1 MAATAQDLID
11 AVNRYFDAVDENDV
25 PGTLKELTP
34 DCSLEVVTAGVKHQ
48 GHAAIQA
55 MFERRLTTLVSGWH
69 GDFTHATD
77 PAGGFAATRFRVR
90 SVDRDGRV
98 NERRNVNAFEFDG
111 VRIRRVQIW
120 MSGESMLK

>member
-1 MAATAQDLID
+1 MAATARQMTRQIEH
-11 AVNRYFDAVDENDV
+11 YFAAVDAGDV
-25 PGTLKELTP
+25 DAIIDTLAP
-34 DCSLEVVTAGVKHQ
+34 RCVLEVVTAGVKHR
-48 GHAAIQA
+48 GLKAIRT
-55 MFERRLTTLVSGWH
+55 MFEARFQVRASGWH